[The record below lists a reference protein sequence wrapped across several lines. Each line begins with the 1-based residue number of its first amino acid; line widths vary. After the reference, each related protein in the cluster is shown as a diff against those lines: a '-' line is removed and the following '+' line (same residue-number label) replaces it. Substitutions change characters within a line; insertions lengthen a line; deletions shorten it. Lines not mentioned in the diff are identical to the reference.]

1 MPSITLC
8 VAVIKVDA
16 TTPANATI
24 DATDKSTSPSAS
36 TNIIV
41 TDIEPIS
48 VTESS
53 KPWMFRELK
62 KSGTVNDKAANR
74 MMNTITMPDLLIRSQ
89 VRAARALRPEEAMAG
104 VEESVEGVCMMFYS
118 VFD

>member
-1 MPSITLC
+1 MPNITVC
-8 VAVIKVDA
+8 GAVISVEA
-16 TTPANATI
+16 TTPENATI

-53 KPWMFRELK
+53 RPWMFRELK
-62 KSGTVNDKAANR
+62 NSGTVNDKAANR

-89 VRAARALRPEEAMAG
+89 VRAARALKPADATAG
-104 VEESVEGVCMMFYS
+104 VEESVE
-118 VFD
+118 